1 MKTKRIIALGLSIIM
16 SAQAFSTVAFA
27 SNNINE
33 TSIYT
38 ITEKSTLSSPQKEEQ
53 LMEIAK
59 QLNLTEQ
66 EVQELR
72 DLYNK
77 HSSTTM
83 PMGKIG
89 IITKIV
95 KVSKPIIIKAAKA
108 IGIKISEKTF
118 ADFTDFLFD
127 WQGNLQDGI
136 ESFLINYLNFN
147 ETVAYWTAKTIMFVA
162 F

>member
-1 MKTKRIIALGLSIIM
+1 M

-33 TSIYT
+33 TSTYN
-38 ITEKSTLSSPQKEEQ
+38 ITEKSTLLSPQKEEQ

-95 KVSKPIIIKAAKA
+95 NVSKPIIIKAEKA

-136 ESFLINYLNFN
+136 ESFLINYLKFN

>member
-33 TSIYT
+33 TSTYT
-38 ITEKSTLSSPQKEEQ
+38 ITEKSTLLSPQKEEQ

-83 PMGKIG
+83 PMRKIG

-136 ESFLINYLNFN
+136 ESFLINYLKFN